1 MDAETRHQLKTNELA
16 EWLSSIS
23 LSDRRTQLWIGI
35 LLIVVLGYTA
45 WRVNAWQKQTLLDQQ
60 WATLAQV
67 SAELTQPTSETFDR
81 ARQLIR
87 DAKDPTLAMLARLRL
102 ASALIREAGANADD
116 PYLTE
121 AASLLQTIVD
131 DPSVPAQIRAAA
143 LYELGTVHETR
154 RELDAAR
161 KCYQQLIDEKAF
173 AGIPYVDLA
182 RGRLDSLDELA
193 EPIQFLPGEP
203 PPATQPATQPAT
215 APATQPTTQPAAP

>member
-1 MDAETRHQLKTNELA
+1 MDADTRHQLKTNELA
-16 EWLSSIS
+16 EWLGSIS
-23 LSDRRTQLWIGI
+23 LSDRRTLLWIGI
-35 LLIVVLGYTA
+35 LLVIVLGYAA
-45 WRVNAWQKQTLLDQQ
+45 WRVNAWQKQSLLDQQ

-81 ARQLIR
+81 ARQLITEAR
-87 DAKDPTLAMLARLRL
+87 DPTLAMLARLRL
-102 ASALIREAGANADD
+102 ASALIREAGANPDD

-121 AASLLQTIVD
+121 AASLLETIAG
-131 DPSVPAQIRAAA
+131 DPSVPPQIRAGA

-161 KCYQQLIDEKAF
+161 KCYQQLLDEKAF

-182 RGRLDSLDELA
+182 RQRLATLDDLA
-193 EPIQFLPGEP
+193 RPVEFLPGQP

-215 APATQPTTQPAAP
+215 APATQPATAPAGP